1 MFNSLGNL
9 TVHPR
14 CGLLFVDFT
23 RGATLQL
30 RGTARVEGDAERAI
44 TVDLDEVVETTDAV
58 PLRWD

>member
-14 CGLLFVDFT
+14 CGLLFVDFA

-30 RGTARVEGDAERAI
+30 RGTARIEGDEERAI
-44 TVDLDEVVETTDAV
+44 TVDLDAVIETSY
-58 PLRWD
+58 